1 MCDIQEVA
9 NSIINLWHVKL
20 PISRM
25 NKTIGNSLTRNIP
38 LNNKT
43 GSRGKASRVEDNKYI
58 HPAIVLHPNERTSY
72 LSITPLSL
80 IHHRRCRDRCLRER
94 RKREGSVYSR
104 SKAEEDD
111 PRTWRILDTRVSTA
125 QDPRD
130 TQVLSRIRRIQRCNP
145 FISVWATRSIIPDKT
160 SDSIVNRGT
169 MPRRG
174 HVFYFRSLSAKCA
187 WNWQIARN
195 LRTNFSF
202 SLNYLFSTRHSAVQR
217 RKRSSQNLEWS
228 KRRLHLVCSP
238 RVCDR
243 NRRSIKKRRDRNLP
257 EQIGRSVFWLILLGR
272 AKPLLS
278 LRPPDRFDSCRES
291 TRVTPPR

>member
-1 MCDIQEVA
+1 M
-9 NSIINLWHVKL
+9 KL

-125 QDPRD
+125 EDPRD

-217 RKRSSQNLEWS
+217 RKRSSRMIEE
-228 KRRLHLVCSP
+228 RRLHLVCSP

-243 NRRSIKKRRDRNLP
+243 NRRSIKKKKSEGSQFARTNWAKCFLIDFIGARETTPLP
-257 EQIGRSVFWLILLGR
+257 PPSWQVWQ
-272 AKPLLS
+272 LS
-278 LRPPDRFDSCRES
+278 RIH
-291 TRVTPPR
+291 PRHSA